1 MAEPRVVR
9 RLAVAV
15 ILAAVLGGCAHVP
28 ETTPDR
34 AILRV
39 VPVDQWPAL
48 VDDLDGENLSA
59 ACEPSLAYLNRIP
72 ADRVFTFGD
81 LTRTGGAL
89 AAGVRRICEIAA
101 TPAAQR
107 QRMLQDE
114 FLLVKSAGRDGAGEV
129 FFTGYYEPL
138 LDARRDPSPPFDR
151 PVYGVPDDLVTVDL
165 ADFGVEADRT
175 RIVGMVENRR
185 LVPYRDREI
194 IDFGDGL
201 TDQADVLG
209 WVDDPVDVFFLHVQ
223 GSGTLVFEDGSRIRA
238 GYATTNGRPYRS
250 IGRLLID
257 DGLVSR
263 EDMSM
268 QAIRGYLEQHPE
280 ELPRVLGFNPSY
292 VFFRALPA
300 AGGPLGCYGEP
311 VTGGRSIATDR
322 ALFPAPI
329 MAWIRATVPTAE
341 GGDEPIARFVLNQ
354 DTGGSIRGP
363 GRVDL
368 FMGQGDEAGEIAGR
382 TKHLG
387 ELYFLIPK

>member
-1 MAEPRVVR
+1 MGENRSMR
-9 RLAVAV
+9 RLAVAAM
-15 ILAAVLGGCAHVP
+15 LAVMLGGCAHVP
-28 ETTPDR
+28 EAPRDQ
-34 AILRV
+34 AILTV
-39 VPVDQWPAL
+39 VPIDEWPAL
-48 VDDLDGENLSA
+48 VDDLDGADLEA

-72 ADRVFTFGD
+72 ADRIFTFGE
-81 LTRTGGAL
+81 LQRTGGAL
-89 AAGVRRICEIAA
+89 AAGVRRACEVAFM
-101 TPAAQR
+101 PAAER
-107 QRMLQDE
+107 QRVFEDE
-114 FLLVKSAGRDGAGEV
+114 FLLVKSVGRDGAGEV

-138 LDARRDPSPPFDR
+138 LDARREPAPPFER

-165 ADFGVEADRT
+165 SDFGVEADRS
-175 RIVGMVENRR
+175 RIIGMVEDRR
-185 LVPYRDREI
+185 LIPYRDREA
-194 IDFGDGL
+194 IDFGGGL
-201 TDQADVLG
+201 TAGADVLG

-263 EDMSM
+263 ENMSM

-292 VFFRALPA
+292 VFFRELPA
-300 AGGPLGCYGEP
+300 TGGPLGCYGEP

-322 ALFPAPI
+322 TLFPAPI
-329 MAWIRATVPTAE
+329 LAWIRATVPTLD
-341 GGDEPIARFVLNQ
+341 GGDEPISRFVLNQ

>member
-1 MAEPRVVR
+1 MGEPRSVR
-9 RLAVAV
+9 RLAVAAF
-15 ILAAVLGGCAHVP
+15 LAVVLGGCAHVP
-28 ETTPDR
+28 ETPPDQG
-34 AILRV
+34 ILRV
-39 VPVDQWPAL
+39 VPVDEWPEL
-48 VDDLDGENLSA
+48 VDDLDGADLLA

-72 ADRVFTFGD
+72 ADRVISFGEFE
-81 LTRTGGAL
+81 RTGGAL
-89 AAGVRRICEIAA
+89 AAGVRRACEIAA
-101 TPAAQR
+101 EPVAER
-107 QRMLQDE
+107 QRVFQDE
-114 FLLVKSAGRDGAGEV
+114 FLLVKSVGRDGAGEV

-138 LDARRDPSPPFDR
+138 LDARREPSPPFDR
-151 PVYGVPDDLVTVDL
+151 PVYGVPEDLVTVDL
-165 ADFGVEADRT
+165 RDFGVEADRE
-175 RIVGMVENRR
+175 RIVGMVEDRR
-185 LVPYRDREI
+185 LIPYRDREA
-194 IDFGDGL
+194 IDFGGGL
-201 TDQADVLG
+201 TAGADVLG
-209 WVDDPVDVFFLHVQ
+209 WVDDPVDLFFLHVQ

-268 QAIRGYLEQHPE
+268 QAIRGYLEERPE

-292 VFFRALPA
+292 VFFRELPA
-300 AGGPLGCYGEP
+300 TGGPLGCYGEP

-329 MAWIRATVPTAE
+329 MGWIRATIPTAD

-368 FMGQGDEAGEIAGR
+368 FMGQGDGAGEVAGR